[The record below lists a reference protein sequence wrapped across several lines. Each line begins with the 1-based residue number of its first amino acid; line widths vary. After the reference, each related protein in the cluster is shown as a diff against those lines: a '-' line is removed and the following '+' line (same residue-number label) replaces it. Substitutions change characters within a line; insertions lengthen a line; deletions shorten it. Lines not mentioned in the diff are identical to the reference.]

1 MEWLVIPMSVRRKTL
16 LSLGLTSI
24 SLLVLLFALAQIILM
39 RGFDRLQEEAVHQN
53 ILRIQNTLKSELD
66 NLSSFA
72 GDWGYWDDTYQYI
85 QDKNEEYAASN
96 LNDGSISNL
105 KINLIIYTDVNNA
118 PVFGEFFD
126 FKDNHSSSVPLDLD
140 PRRDLLSSVLDLP
153 ELTSTNTGLILTAEG
168 PLLVAAKS
176 ILTSQ
181 KTGPA
186 KGKIVFGRLLD
197 TDKINAFAEQT
208 QLKIEI
214 RPINASDSPA
224 DFQTAGAALLAPNAP
239 AVLYQPHDD
248 AAEGYTLLNDI
259 NGNPALIL
267 EMAMPNSI
275 YQQGQQSVL
284 YFVIAL
290 LVAGVTFGAVGMM
303 LLEKIVLARLAYLN
317 KRVSEISSSSNLSER
332 IVMAGSDELS
342 NLTSTIN
349 NSLEVMEQSR
359 GELKRLNSELE
370 DKVNDLNALQA
381 YRDRFFSNAAHE
393 FRTPLATLRTQLY
406 LAQKQPEQ
414 WQKHVELLTTTTNK
428 LSDILSD
435 VFDMAQF
442 KRQNGNLS
450 RQEVELKSLVVKTIT
465 AERTNANKKRLQF
478 ISEFPHD
485 EIYVQGDQGALE
497 NAFEKLLT
505 FITNGCAPDSRIQ
518 IQLSTTSGRDGML
531 ALFEVCTKGLHVT
544 ESDIPNMFLPFYQS
558 SEGSISNTGLQLS
571 VVKEIA
577 ELHKGEVS
585 VYVNGEPGACFSVKL
600 PLIRMTEVP
609 VA

>member
-1 MEWLVIPMSVRRKTL
+1 MSVRRKTL
-16 LSLGLTSI
+16 LSLGLTSV
-24 SLLVLLFALAQIILM
+24 SLLILLFALAQFILM
-39 RGFDRLQEEAVHQN
+39 RGVDRLQEEAVQQN
-53 ILRIQNTLKSELD
+53 ILRIRNTLKNELD

-72 GDWGYWDDTYQYI
+72 GDWGYWDDTYQYV
-85 QDKNEEYAASN
+85 QDKNEDYAVSN

-126 FKDNHSSSVPLDLD
+126 FTDNHSSSVPSDLD
-140 PRRDLLSSVLDLP
+140 PRRDLLSPLLNMP
-153 ELTSTNTGLILTAEG
+153 ELTTTNSGLVMSAEG
-168 PLLVAAKS
+168 PMLVVAKS
-176 ILTSQ
+176 ILTSA

-186 KGKIVFGRLLD
+186 KGKIIFGRLLD
-197 TDKINAFAEQT
+197 ADKINAFAEQT
-208 QLKIEI
+208 QLKIDI
-214 RPINASDSPA
+214 RLINAPDLPA
-224 DFQTAGAALLAPNAP
+224 DFKSASVTLLGSNAP
-239 AVLYQPHDD
+239 SVLYQPHDE

-259 NGNPALIL
+259 NGSPALIL
-267 EMAMPNSI
+267 EMSMPNSI
-275 YQQGQQSVL
+275 YQQGQHSVL

-290 LVAGVTFGAVGMM
+290 LVAGVTFGAVGML

-317 KRVSEISSSSNLSER
+317 KRVSEISSSSSLSER

-359 GELKRLNSELE
+359 GELKRLNTELE

-414 WQKHVELLTTTTNK
+414 WQKHLDVLTSTTNK

-442 KRQNGNLS
+442 KRQNSNLS
-450 RQEVELKSLVVKTIT
+450 RQEVELKSLVTKTI
-465 AERTNANKKRLQF
+465 AAGRQKANERCLQLT
-478 ISEFPHD
+478 SELPHD
-485 EIYVQGDQGALE
+485 DLYVQGDQGALE

-505 FITNGCAPDSRIQ
+505 YITNGCAPDSQIQ
-518 IQLSTTSGRDGML
+518 IQLSTTSDRDGMS
-531 ALFEVCTKGLHVT
+531 AVFEVCASGMQLT
-544 ESDIPNMFLPFYQS
+544 EADIPNMFLPFYQS
-558 SEGSISNTGLQLS
+558 NEGNISNTGLLLS

-577 ELHKGEVS
+577 ELHKGEVT
-585 VYVNGEPGACFSVKL
+585 VQVNGQPGACFSVKL
-600 PLIRMTEVP
+600 PVKRMTEVP
-609 VA
+609 IA